1 MRIDVMT
8 LFPDFIAQAAAV
20 GVVGRA
26 QERGLLSLH
35 GWNPRD
41 YASGGYRR
49 VDDRPFGGGPG
60 MVMLLEPLRACLE
73 AVRAADP
80 VPAPV
85 IYMSPQGAPLTQ
97 KKARELAA
105 LPRMILLCGRYEGVD
120 ERFLQAEVDEELSI
134 GDYVLSGGEL
144 AAAVVIDA
152 VGRLQEGAL
161 NDAESAIQDSFEGDG
176 LLDCPHY
183 TQPSSHPLGDVPAVL
198 RSGDHAA
205 IARWRRQQALGRT
218 WLRRPDLLDEAGLS
232 KADRLLLEAFR
243 AALAGRDGGRVATRP
258 GNPVECATLGRFTS
272 PDPIRI
278 SCSAIRRLH
287 QFPLSQDTITH
298 TSIGANMSK
307 LLQEFEAS
315 QITRELPAF
324 GPGDTVVV
332 NVKVKEG
339 NRERVQAYEGVV
351 IAKKN
356 AGLNSAFTV
365 RKISH
370 GYGVERVFQ
379 THSASIDSVEVKRR
393 GKVRA
398 GKLYYLRDLEGK
410 AARIKEDL
418 AANAAAKA
426 ARQAAA
432 AAAE

>member
-41 YASGGYRR
+41 YATGGYRR

-85 IYMSPQGAPLTQ
+85 IYMSPQGTPLTQ
-97 KKARELAA
+97 KKVRELAA

-232 KADRLLLEAFR
+232 KVDRILLDAFR
-243 AALAGRDGGRVATRP
+243 AGLAGRDG
-258 GNPVECATLGRFTS
+258 
-272 PDPIRI
+272 
-278 SCSAIRRLH
+278 
-287 QFPLSQDTITH
+287 
-298 TSIGANMSK
+298 
-307 LLQEFEAS
+307 
-315 QITRELPAF
+315 
-324 GPGDTVVV
+324 
-332 NVKVKEG
+332 
-339 NRERVQAYEGVV
+339 
-351 IAKKN
+351 
-356 AGLNSAFTV
+356 AG
-365 RKISH
+365 
-370 GYGVERVFQ
+370 
-379 THSASIDSVEVKRR
+379 
-393 GKVRA
+393 
-398 GKLYYLRDLEGK
+398 
-410 AARIKEDL
+410 
-418 AANAAAKA
+418 
-426 ARQAAA
+426 
-432 AAAE
+432 

>member
-97 KKARELAA
+97 KKVRELAT

-152 VGRLQEGAL
+152 VGRLQKGAL
-161 NDAESAIQDSFEGDG
+161 NDAESAIQDSFEGVG

-243 AALAGRDGGRVATRP
+243 AALAGRDG
-258 GNPVECATLGRFTS
+258 
-272 PDPIRI
+272 
-278 SCSAIRRLH
+278 
-287 QFPLSQDTITH
+287 
-298 TSIGANMSK
+298 
-307 LLQEFEAS
+307 
-315 QITRELPAF
+315 
-324 GPGDTVVV
+324 
-332 NVKVKEG
+332 
-339 NRERVQAYEGVV
+339 
-351 IAKKN
+351 
-356 AGLNSAFTV
+356 AG
-365 RKISH
+365 
-370 GYGVERVFQ
+370 
-379 THSASIDSVEVKRR
+379 
-393 GKVRA
+393 
-398 GKLYYLRDLEGK
+398 
-410 AARIKEDL
+410 
-418 AANAAAKA
+418 
-426 ARQAAA
+426 
-432 AAAE
+432 

>member
-41 YASGGYRR
+41 YATGGYRR

-97 KKARELAA
+97 KKVRELAT

-152 VGRLQEGAL
+152 VGRLQKGAL

-243 AALAGRDGGRVATRP
+243 AALAGRDG
-258 GNPVECATLGRFTS
+258 
-272 PDPIRI
+272 
-278 SCSAIRRLH
+278 
-287 QFPLSQDTITH
+287 
-298 TSIGANMSK
+298 
-307 LLQEFEAS
+307 
-315 QITRELPAF
+315 
-324 GPGDTVVV
+324 
-332 NVKVKEG
+332 
-339 NRERVQAYEGVV
+339 
-351 IAKKN
+351 
-356 AGLNSAFTV
+356 AG
-365 RKISH
+365 
-370 GYGVERVFQ
+370 
-379 THSASIDSVEVKRR
+379 
-393 GKVRA
+393 
-398 GKLYYLRDLEGK
+398 
-410 AARIKEDL
+410 
-418 AANAAAKA
+418 
-426 ARQAAA
+426 
-432 AAAE
+432 